1 MGAELEAPAG
11 SVGAGER
18 TAGDRCRKPPCDNA
32 ERCGKFLCAP
42 AGGVAREKKGTC
54 GRAGNELG
62 ELIEENGKITVDRE
76 GLALRSVAPGG
87 GVEDDAVVAV
97 AAAQFPGHE
106 RPGVLADETDRG
118 AAKP

>member
-1 MGAELEAPAG
+1 MGAELEAAPRG
-11 SVGAGER
+11 IGAGER
-18 TAGDRCRKPPCDNA
+18 TGVDLPAASRRDDV
-32 ERCGKFLCAP
+32 ERLGQPARGP
-42 AGGVAREKKGTC
+42 AGGVAGEEEGTC

-87 GVEDDAVVAV
+87 GIEDDAVVAV